1 MKAIEVTLRN
11 PYLVV
16 VLVLATAV
24 VGIRSM
30 MDIPADLLPQFDT
43 PAVQIVTFYPGMPP
57 EVMEK
62 DIMSRIERWTGQSV
76 GISHQE
82 GKSMLGVSIVKD
94 FFREDIS
101 FEMAISQVTSFA
113 MSDLFYLPPGTIPPM
128 IMPFDPTASVP
139 LCLVSVSSPTMTEQE
154 LYDVAYYELRNR
166 LQSIQG
172 VIAPAVYGGVLR
184 RILAYVDPI
193 KLAAHGLSP
202 MDIVRTLGEQS
213 VFIPTGNAKIGD
225 IDYQIISNAM
235 TKTVEE
241 MNDLPIFTEGD
252 AVVFLR
258 DVAKIEDS
266 HQIQSNKVRINGST
280 MAYIPIYRQPGANTL
295 AIVDSIKSKLARIN
309 IRLRQMDPKAGDLV
323 LSVVMDQSGTVRASI
338 KWLQVSAAL
347 GALIAGLIVLLFLR
361 SLRLTFIV
369 VLAIPLS
376 ILAALIGL
384 FYTGDTINSMTLGGL
399 ALAIGILVDQ
409 SIVVVDNI
417 VRHHKMG
424 KSAMQAALEGTQEV
438 SLPILVSTVTFVI
451 VFFPV
456 VFLSGVPRFLFQPLA
471 ITVTFAVIASYLIAI
486 MVIPAFAAKLLKS
499 SPVKEN
505 AANGSDG
512 RAIVPT
518 WFDSLFQTVI
528 SMRFPVVLGSIG
540 LLIVTG
546 LVVTTMGTELF
557 PPVDSKQFTILVRL
571 SSGTRI
577 EKTERIVAAIEKSII
592 DEMGEPDSDP
602 EDEKYPD
609 SNLRILISNIGVL
622 MDWPA
627 AYTPNNGPMDAFIL
641 VQTKGKSGKPN
652 TFEIVDAL
660 RERLNR
666 EFPTV
671 DFAFDTGGMMTAA
684 LNFGLPSPI
693 QIQIRGSNLE
703 KAQEIASHIREI
715 AVAVPGTTD
724 VRIAQRNDYPQIG
737 IEVDR
742 VKAAQLGITQEEVIK
757 NVVTALNSS
766 IGFNPA
772 FWIAPNFNHY
782 FIGAQYREEDI
793 DSLETLRDIPITG
806 AKSKQPVPLRNVA
819 EFYRTTGPAVINH
832 HNITR
837 VTDIFANVASGY
849 DAGSVAAEI
858 EARLQAS
865 TYLGAIQL
873 QDERG
878 TFYDLTGD
886 LEGYSF
892 KLKGETETMRNA
904 FYQFGTGLGIAVI
917 LIYLAMV
924 AQLRSFS
931 VPFIIVLS
939 IPLGFIGVIAALKI
953 TGTNLNIPAFMGI
966 IMMAGIVVEYSIIL
980 LEFANQRVRDGLSVT
995 DAIREATWIRLR
1007 PILMTSLTTW
1017 LALIP
1022 MAIGAAGGEANAPLA
1037 RAVIGGVLAATVLSL
1052 IVIPC
1057 MYVMVKRVPKSAEAV
1072 V

>member
-1 MKAIEVTLRN
+1 MKAIEVALRN
-11 PYLVV
+11 PYLGV

-24 VGIRSM
+24 VGIRAM

-82 GKSMLGVSIVKD
+82 GKAMLGVSIVKD

-166 LQSIQG
+166 LQAIQG

-184 RILAYVDPI
+184 RILAYVDPM

-202 MDIVRTLGEQS
+202 MDVVRTLGEQS

-235 TKTVEE
+235 TKTVAE
-241 MNDLPIFTEGD
+241 MNDLPILSEGD
-252 AVVFLR
+252 AVIFLR

-323 LSVVMDQSGTVRASI
+323 LGVVMDQSGAVRASI
-338 KWLQVSAAL
+338 KWLQVSAVL
-347 GALIAGLIVLLFLR
+347 GALLAGIVVLVFLR

-409 SIVVVDNI
+409 SIVVIDNI
-417 VRHHKMG
+417 VRHRNMG
-424 KSAMQAALEGTQEV
+424 KSSVQAALDGTQEV
-438 SLPILVSTVTFVI
+438 SLPILVSTVTFII

-471 ITVTFAVIASYLIAI
+471 ITVTFAVIASYLIAV
-486 MVIPAFAAKLLKS
+486 MVIPAFAAKLLQS
-499 SPVKEN
+499 SPVRAN
-505 AANGSDG
+505 GTNGSDG

-518 WFDSLFQTVI
+518 WFESVFQTI
-528 SMRFPVVLGSIG
+528 IRLRFVVVLASLG

-546 LVVTTMGTELF
+546 LVVMNMGTELF
-557 PPVDSKQFTILVRL
+557 PPVDSKQFTIYVRTP
-571 SSGTRI
+571 SGTRI
-577 EKTERIVAAIEKSII
+577 EKTERIVAAIEESII
-592 DEMGEPDSDP
+592 DEMGEADSDP
-602 EDEKYPD
+602 DDEKYPD

-627 AYTPNNGPMDAFIL
+627 AYTPNNGPMDAFML
-641 VQTKGKSGKPN
+641 VQTKGKNGKPN

-693 QIQIRGSNLE
+693 QIQIRGSNLD
-703 KAQEIASHIREI
+703 KAQEIASHIQEI
-715 AVAVPGTTD
+715 VAAVPGTTD

-742 VKAAQLGITQEEVIK
+742 IKAHQLGITQEDVIK

-782 FIGAQYREEDI
+782 FIGAQYREESI

-806 AKSKQPVPLRNVA
+806 VTSKQPVPLRNVA
-819 EFYRTTGPAVINH
+819 DFYPTTGPAVINH

-837 VTDIFANVASGY
+837 VTDVFANVDSGY

-858 EARLQAS
+858 ERRLQES
-865 TYLGAIQL
+865 DYLRVEQKH
-873 QDERG
+873 DERG

-886 LEGYSF
+886 LKGYSF

-904 FYQFGTGLGIAVI
+904 FRQFGTGLGIAVV

-939 IPLGFIGVIAALKI
+939 IPLGFIGVIAALKL

-980 LEFANQRVRDGLSVT
+980 LEFANKRVRDGLSVR

-1007 PILMTSLTTW
+1007 PIMMTSLTTW

-1057 MYVMVKRVPKSAEAV
+1057 MYVMVKRVPKLAEAV